1 MQPLPLNALRVF
13 EAAARHLSFAKAAAE
28 LNVTPAAVSHQ
39 IKGLEARLGVPL
51 FRRLNRRL
59 LLTDAAQLCLPG
71 LRDGFE
77 RIAQA
82 LAKVST
88 PEASNVLR
96 VTSAPTFAARW
107 LVPHLESFRAHHPEV
122 EIRIDATERIV
133 DFALEPIDIGIR
145 YGSGKYPGL
154 HAELLMDADEFPVCS
169 PKLLEGPHPLRR
181 PEDLR
186 YHTLIHGEAATDTNV
201 LPSWRM
207 WLLAASVRDLD
218 PTRGL
223 HLQPETIAIEAAING
238 QGVVL
243 SAEVLVSE
251 ELRRGRLV
259 KPFDVELEL
268 DFAYHLVWPK
278 ARAPRPAVTA
288 FRDWIM
294 AETASARAVR

>member
-28 LNVTPAAVSHQ
+28 LHVTPAAVSHQ

-71 LRDGFE
+71 VRDGFE
-77 RIAQA
+77 RLAQA
-82 LAKVST
+82 LAKVQA
-88 PEASNVLR
+88 PEASNALR

-107 LVPHLESFRAHHPEV
+107 LVPNLESFRAGHPEV
-122 EIRIDATERIV
+122 EIRIDATERMV
-133 DFALEPIDIGIR
+133 DFAIEPIDIGIR

-154 HAELLMDADEFPVCS
+154 NAELLMDADEFPVCS
-169 PKLLEGPHPLRR
+169 PKLLAGPHPLKR

-186 YHTLIHGEAATDTNV
+186 FHTLIHGESAADTNV
-201 LPSWRM
+201 LPNWRM
-207 WLLAASVRDLD
+207 WLLAAGVRGVD

-243 SAEVLVSE
+243 SAHVLVSE
-251 ELRRGRLV
+251 ELKRGRLV
-259 KPFDVELEL
+259 KPFEVELEL

-278 ARAPRPAVTA
+278 GRAERPVVRA
-288 FRDWIM
+288 FHDWIM
-294 AETASARAVR
+294 AETATARAAR

>member
-1 MQPLPLNALRVF
+1 M
-13 EAAARHLSFAKAAAE
+13 
-28 LNVTPAAVSHQ
+28 
-39 IKGLEARLGVPL
+39 
-51 FRRLNRRL
+51 NRRL

-107 LVPHLESFRAHHPEV
+107 LVPHLESFRARHPEV
-122 EIRIDATERIV
+122 EIRIDATERVV

-186 YHTLIHGEAATDTNV
+186 YHTLIHGEAATDANV

-207 WLLAASVRDLD
+207 WLLAAGVRDVD

-278 ARAPRPAVTA
+278 ARVPRPAVTA

-294 AETASARAVR
+294 AETASARAAR

>member
-71 LRDGFE
+71 VRDGFE
-77 RIAQA
+77 RLAQA
-82 LAKVST
+82 LAKIAA
-88 PEASNVLR
+88 PEASNALR

-107 LVPHLESFRAHHPEV
+107 LVPNLESFRARHPEI
-122 EIRIDATERIV
+122 EIRIDATERMV
-133 DFALEPIDIGIR
+133 DFAVDPIDIGIR
-145 YGSGKYPGL
+145 YGSGRYPGL
-154 HAELLMDADEFPVCS
+154 NTELLMDADEFPVCS

-186 YHTLIHGEAATDTNV
+186 YHTLIHGETVTDTNV
-201 LPSWRM
+201 LPNWRM
-207 WLLAASVRDLD
+207 WLLAAGVRDVD

-251 ELRRGRLV
+251 ELKRGRLV
-259 KPFDVELEL
+259 KPFEVELEL
-268 DFAYHLVWPK
+268 DFAYYLVWPK
-278 ARAPRPAVTA
+278 ARAERPAVAA

-294 AETASARAVR
+294 KETASARAAR